1 MLILDLLRV
10 YPEKEI
16 QEALELCSAR
26 LQNKGN
32 LQRQKHQGH
41 SQLQKLFVKNDN
53 WSWQEAR
60 LLVKQGLVG
69 PYETLA

>member
-1 MLILDLLRV
+1 MLILNSLSI

-16 QEALELCSAR
+16 QEALELCFAR

-41 SQLQKLFVKNDN
+41 SQL
-53 WSWQEAR
+53 
-60 LLVKQGLVG
+60 
-69 PYETLA
+69 

>member
-1 MLILDLLRV
+1 MLILISLRV

-32 LQRQKHQGH
+32 LRRQKHQGH
-41 SQLQKLFVKNDN
+41 SELQKLFVKNDN
-53 WSWQEAR
+53 
-60 LLVKQGLVG
+60 
-69 PYETLA
+69 

>member
-16 QEALELCSAR
+16 QEALELPSAR

-53 WSWQEAR
+53 WTWQEAR